1 MKALSLAKAY
11 LRKRSVYSKRKKAK
25 KLPPLKI
32 SKKMLAHS
40 RQKYIDRIEN
50 IVSKAK
56 TLAVSAVK
64 GAPKQLFTGYRI
76 LSYNGDMMGKV
87 LKKDGK
93 IYRGVYANS
102 AEWFEKLWCSGL
114 IQALAEARL
123 VPGTY
128 MTDYG
133 NEEFPIVLE
142 HERVEISTVK
152 MWNTDMV
159 RDACITVALVN
170 EVCKRFGY
178 KLIDGH
184 LNNITFVS
192 GKPMF
197 IDIGSIVEDRGQY
210 TVYESSLV
218 FAGGYKL
225 IAAALGNSIIDR
237 LQFFDE
243 DNNAPWIYPFNYD
256 ESTIECRRLLKEF
269 RARYRWHSS
278 ITAKK
283 LIVKLFE
290 LGQVRP
296 EYFEL
301 IFPTATAVSFEVDEN
316 HPITKLMEQRVVDGV
331 TIIGGATGLAQQIH
345 DRFGCKTVVLDYDA
359 EKARTSYM
367 SYKGISC
374 YSYNYLYGGDAAT
387 LDRIRSP
394 LVVVENL
401 TENLISYQN
410 WKLDSVFNG
419 LSKLTS
425 CYVLV
430 SFTQGKK
437 AGRCVDSA
445 VDSYVAFERKF
456 EEFFK
461 LLSVTEADGQ
471 RIYLGSLTE
480 GDLC

>member
-1 MKALSLAKAY
+1 MKALSLLKAY
-11 LRKRSVYSKRKKAK
+11 LRKRAVYRRRKKAK
-25 KLPPLKI
+25 ALPILKI
-32 SKKMLAHS
+32 NKRMLAEC
-40 RQKYIDRIEN
+40 RQKYTDRIDAIAE
-50 IVSKAK
+50 KAK
-56 TLAVSAVK
+56 ALAPRETK
-64 GAPKQLFTGYRI
+64 DTPKKPFTGYRI

-93 IYRGVYANS
+93 IYRGVYAAS

-133 NEEFPIVLE
+133 DEEFPIVLE

-159 RDACITVALVN
+159 RDACITVAIVN

-256 ESTIECRRLLKEF
+256 ESTIECRGLLKEF
-269 RARYRWHSS
+269 RRRYRWRSS
-278 ITAKK
+278 FLAKK

-290 LGQVRP
+290 LGQVSP

-301 IFPTATAVSFEVDEN
+301 IFPKASAATFDTANSN
-316 HPITKLMEQRVVDGV
+316 PITELISKTNVESV
-331 TIIGGATGLAQQIH
+331 TVIGGATGVAQHIH
-345 DRFGCKTVVLDYDA
+345 DRFGCKTVVLDRDA
-359 EKARTSYM
+359 EASRTSYR

-374 YSYNYLYGGDAAT
+374 YSYNYLYGGDAAS
-387 LDRIRSP
+387 LNCIRSQ
-394 LVVVENL
+394 LVVAENV
-401 TENLISYQN
+401 TENLVSYQN

-425 CYVLV
+425 RYVAV
-430 SFTQGKK
+430 SFCRGRK
-437 AGRCVDSA
+437 ADRCTDVA
-445 VDSYVAFERKF
+445 VDSYEAFERKF
-456 EEFFK
+456 AEFFK
-461 LLSVTEADGQ
+461 LLSVTEADGC
-471 RIYLGSLTE
+471 RVYLGSLAE